1 MEFKSIDNKA
11 MNKTKKVLEKKDLY
25 IQFSEEEIQEL
36 GWEEGQKLSLKFDE
50 ETKAIIFEP
59 FVKMELD
66 ITEWPVEILQFLVG
80 ESCER
85 DISVNEVINEVLFK
99 TLNTYDK
106 FKSKTI

>member
-1 MEFKSIDNKA
+1 ME
-11 MNKTKKVLEKKDLY
+11 KVKIVQEKKDLY

-36 GWEEGQKLSLKFDE
+36 GWEEGQKLSFKFDE
-50 ETKAIIFEP
+50 ETKAITLEP

-85 DISVNEVINEVLFK
+85 DVPVNEIINEVL
-99 TLNTYDK
+99 TSYINEN
-106 FKSKTI
+106 SK

>member
-1 MEFKSIDNKA
+1 MEKV
-11 MNKTKKVLEKKDLY
+11 KKVLEKKDLY
-25 IQFSEEEIQEL
+25 IQFSEEELQEM

-50 ETKAIIFEP
+50 DTKAITLEP

-85 DISVNEVINEVLFK
+85 DLSVNDIINVVLTNYINE
-99 TLNTYDK
+99 Y
-106 FKSKTI
+106 SK